1 MRIVPAVA
9 RHTAHTGHVLA
20 AAVRANAEVLV
31 TFNIKDFPPHSTE
44 RFEIEVVHPDDFLLD
59 QLDLFP
65 GLTVS
70 TFEYLV
76 ETYDSPRMSME
87 ELLQVLARAGV
98 PRFA

>member
-1 MRIVPAVA
+1 M
-9 RHTAHTGHVLA
+9 
-20 AAVRANAEVLV
+20 
-31 TFNIKDFPPHSTE
+31 DFPPHSTE

-70 TFEYLV
+70 TLEHLV